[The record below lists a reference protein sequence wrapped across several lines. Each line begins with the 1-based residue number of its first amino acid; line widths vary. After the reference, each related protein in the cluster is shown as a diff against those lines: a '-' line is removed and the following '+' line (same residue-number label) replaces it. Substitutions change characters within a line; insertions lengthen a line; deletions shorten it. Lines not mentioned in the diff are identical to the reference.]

1 MDKGLNVIA
10 DHYGTRPQLAQLQE
24 ECAELIV
31 ACSKVLR
38 YGYSDQAS
46 EELTEELA
54 DVEIMC
60 QQIRYL
66 FGCNK
71 EVDSIKENKI
81 RRKLERISK
90 EV

>member
-10 DHYGTRPQLAQLQE
+10 DYYGERPQLAQLQE

-54 DVEIMC
+54 A
-60 QQIRYL
+60 L
-66 FGCNK
+66 K
-71 EVDSIKENKI
+71 KKAKDSKSK
-81 RRKLERISK
+81 KLVKTEKYVSTFI
-90 EV
+90 

>member
-1 MDKGLNVIA
+1 MDRGVNVIA
-10 DHYGTRPQLAQLQE
+10 THYGERPQLAQLQE

-38 YGYSDQAS
+38 YGYTDQAS
-46 EELTEELA
+46 EELSEELA

-60 QQIRYL
+60 QQVRYL
-66 FGCNK
+66 FGCDK

-81 RRKLERISK
+81 RRQLERISK

>member
-1 MDKGLNVIA
+1 MDKGLIVIA
-10 DHYGTRPQLAQLQE
+10 NHYGTRAQLAQLQE

-66 FGCNK
+66 FGCNN

-81 RRKLERISK
+81 RRQLERISK